1 MYFPG
6 LIIAKVSWNL
16 AATLTLAEWC
26 SAQAWNRDGRCVSCG
41 HTWALGG
48 TVGNGNECPWACCFG
63 QRSIVWFHGLYLT
76 GKSI

>member
-41 HTWALGG
+41 RWGEPLAMEMSARGPAALGRDLL
-48 TVGNGNECPWACCFG
+48 FG
-63 QRSIVWFHGLYLT
+63 SMVCT
-76 GKSI
+76 